1 MRLFIQTRVF
11 AIALAGIFIGACIAS
26 SHAAAPNSS
35 SFRSAFLGPEAW
47 EDNLS
52 STEVR
57 QQLKEHFAQVIEQL
71 ETNKASSLLLALQR
85 AEATAVQPWTKAQ
98 RRRALI
104 FLAGNRRQ
112 QI

>member
-1 MRLFIQTRVF
+1 MDSERKMARRLPT
-11 AIALAGIFIGACIAS
+11 
-26 SHAAAPNSS
+26 
-35 SFRSAFLGPEAW
+35 
-47 EDNLS
+47 
-52 STEVR
+52 
-57 QQLKEHFAQVIEQL
+57 VIEQL

>member
-1 MRLFIQTRVF
+1 MNPRSLPGQKSEGRPLGRPFFAHSARKPYGNKMDSERKMARRLPT
-11 AIALAGIFIGACIAS
+11 
-26 SHAAAPNSS
+26 
-35 SFRSAFLGPEAW
+35 
-47 EDNLS
+47 
-52 STEVR
+52 
-57 QQLKEHFAQVIEQL
+57 VIEQL